1 MNYVYKFVRHDPEFG
16 FIVDVFDP
24 NKVDVLAAAELRGWH
39 YSGPFW
45 RPACRDELQG
55 HPVFSG
61 VNGPMYDGNR
71 EGPHV
76 IRYEGP
82 AAYDRL
88 SA

>member
-1 MNYVYKFVRHDPEFG
+1 
-16 FIVDVFDP
+16 
-24 NKVDVLAAAELRGWH
+24 
-39 YSGPFW
+39 
-45 RPACRDELQG
+45 
-55 HPVFSG
+55 
-61 VNGPMYDGNR
+61 MYDGNR